1 MRRMKPKP
9 PSAHASRPAR
19 AVRAS
24 RPARNA
30 DDVPALPALPTDS
43 LAWALL
49 RAAEAVARVIDGS
62 NLDAALAACW
72 QAHQPLPAQRGAVQD
87 LAYGALRQYGR
98 GDFLLD
104 RLLREPLA
112 EPGIKTTLRALL
124 LAAFYRLEARPA
136 DAHTSVDQAVEA
148 AARIGRGQFKALAN
162 AVLRNRLRQAD
173 SLLAAAQADAVAL
186 YQHPRWWLDKLR
198 AMYPQRWQAILAAG
212 NGHPPMTL
220 RVNRRRGTAAE
231 YLAELTAAGIG
242 ARRLGADESG
252 ALLLDKPQGVDKLPG
267 FFDGRVSVQDWGAQ
281 HAAHLLDVHDGQ
293 RVLDACAAPGGK
305 TTHVLELADVDLLAL
320 DAEAPRAARIEE
332 NLTRLGLRAAVRAV
346 DCREVDAWWDGR
358 PFDRILA
365 DVPCSASGVVRRHP
379 DIKWLRREKD
389 LSGFART
396 QREILDALWRVLA
409 PGGKMLYCTCSLFPQ
424 ENAAQVDAFLHRHV
438 DALHLPLT
446 QAAEDEARH
455 PTTEKGSAC
464 SGSLQLTPQAEH
476 DGFFYALLQ
485 KRP

>member
-1 MRRMKPKP
+1 M
-9 PSAHASRPAR
+9 PS
-19 AVRAS
+19 
-24 RPARNA
+24 
-30 DDVPALPALPTDS
+30 DS
-43 LAWALL
+43 LANALL
-49 RAAEAVARVIDGS
+49 RAAAVIAEVIGGR

-72 QAHQPLPAQRGAVQD
+72 QAHQPQPAQRGAIQD

-104 RLLREPLA
+104 RLLREPLDEA
-112 EPGIKTTLRALL
+112 GAKTTLRALL
-124 LAAFYRLEARPA
+124 LAALYRLEVRPQ

-173 SLLAAAQADAVAL
+173 TLLAAADDDEVAR
-186 YQHPRWWLDKLR
+186 YQHPRWWLDRMR
-198 AMYPQRWQAILAAG
+198 AAYPEHWQEILAAG

-220 RVNRRRGTAAE
+220 RVNRRRATTQD

-242 ARRLGADESG
+242 ARWLGEA
-252 ALLLDKPQGVDKLPG
+252 ALLLERPQGVDKLPG

-281 HAAHLLDVHDGQ
+281 HAAPLLDARDGQ

-305 TTHVLELADVDLLAL
+305 TTHLLELADVDLLAL
-320 DAEAPRAARIEE
+320 DAEPQRAARIEE
-332 NLTRLGLRAAVRAV
+332 NLVRLGLRAQVRAV
-346 DCREVDAWWDGR
+346 DCRDVDGWWDGR

-389 LSGFART
+389 LIGFART
-396 QREILDALWRVLA
+396 QREIVDALWRVLA

-424 ENAAQVDAFLHRHV
+424 ENAAQVDAFLHRHA
-438 DALHLPLT
+438 DAERLPLPPTAADEREREKGRALHW
-446 QAAEDEARH
+446 
-455 PTTEKGSAC
+455 
-464 SGSLQLTPQAEH
+464 QLLPQAEH
-476 DGFFYALLQ
+476 DGFFHALLQ